1 MFCPSCGAK
10 NSTEQRFC
18 RNCGMN
24 LEPAAKSLLEQYPA
38 GTYPDLDRREQRIE
52 TFGQIA
58 FTGFMIVIGLAV
70 LGLIYVILDK
80 MVFSGDNALAGI
92 LLLNL
97 IIFAMLTLAWVVF
110 REDLKEKRMKAA
122 RSRPELEM
130 PAATRQLLEEKE
142 FEPIP
147 TVTESTTELLPQ
159 ENPRKL

>member
-24 LEPAAKSLLEQYPA
+24 LEPAAKSLLEQYPP
-38 GTYPDLDRREQRIE
+38 GTSPDLDRREQRIE

-110 REDLKEKRMKAA
+110 
-122 RSRPELEM
+122 
-130 PAATRQLLEEKE
+130 
-142 FEPIP
+142 
-147 TVTESTTELLPQ
+147 
-159 ENPRKL
+159 